1 MINSPRRQDAT
12 QRTGRSDQ
20 QGLPAQR
27 RKIIHD
33 RLIGPYR
40 NSQQE
45 QKKKNCIRNR
55 LTDLLQQFY
64 FTKEIP
70 DGNAAEHD
78 SDYCKHP
85 FVVFAAKLTETH
97 STTKRL
103 LLRFLEFH
111 GNLHTSGVGHSL

>member
-12 QRTGRSDQ
+12 QRTGRSNQ

-33 RLIGPYR
+33 RLISPYR

-45 QKKKNCIRNR
+45 QKKKNRIRNR

>member
-45 QKKKNCIRNR
+45 QKMKNCLSNR
-55 LTDLLQQFY
+55 LTDLVQQFF
-64 FTKEIP
+64 FTNQIP
-70 DGNAAEHD
+70 DGSAAEHD
-78 SDYCKHP
+78 SDYCKLP

>member
-45 QKKKNCIRNR
+45 QKKKNRIRNR
-55 LTDLLQQFY
+55 LTDLLQPFY

-70 DGNAAEHD
+70 DGNA
-78 SDYCKHP
+78 

>member
-12 QRTGRSDQ
+12 QRTGRSNQ

-33 RLIGPYR
+33 RLISPYR

-45 QKKKNCIRNR
+45 QKKKNRIRNR

-70 DGNAAEHD
+70 DD
-78 SDYCKHP
+78 
-85 FVVFAAKLTETH
+85 LTAMPQNMIPITVNI
-97 STTKRL
+97 L
-103 LLRFLEFH
+103 L
-111 GNLHTSGVGHSL
+111 

>member
-45 QKKKNCIRNR
+45 QKKKILYYCIVI
-55 LTDLLQQFY
+55 QSIQHQ
-64 FTKEIP
+64 I
-70 DGNAAEHD
+70 
-78 SDYCKHP
+78 
-85 FVVFAAKLTETH
+85 VM
-97 STTKRL
+97 
-103 LLRFLEFH
+103 
-111 GNLHTSGVGHSL
+111 

>member
-12 QRTGRSDQ
+12 QRTGRSNQ

-33 RLIGPYR
+33 RLISPYR

-45 QKKKNCIRNR
+45 QKKKNRIRNR

-64 FTKEIP
+64 FKKYPTAMPQNMIP
-70 DGNAAEHD
+70 ITVNI
-78 SDYCKHP
+78 
-85 FVVFAAKLTETH
+85 
-97 STTKRL
+97 L
-103 LLRFLEFH
+103 L
-111 GNLHTSGVGHSL
+111 